1 MGKINITRGG
11 TKKINISSK
20 KANEENLQASYEKRE
35 QEIAEKRREKE
46 REISKKFYENS
57 IKALNNATIDVDLDI
72 KEQEE
77 LKKKKNKKLLINWS
91 IVSVA
96 AITIISMFFFGIK
109 NAFFTQN
116 YTGEEVAA
124 LANKYNGKTNFPE
137 GGVYGYI
144 KQNAQ
149 GLMKDNLNLYNNIA
163 NADVGVRVKNPTV
176 VAISARSDKEA
187 AVIFQAELETT
198 AGTQEMNFSTTVT
211 WDGNKY
217 GTLGQVSVYPR
228 EVPDKPSK
236 PGKDSYEFP
245 DDAHPDSAN
254 MEESKVFV
262 DHFFDIYYKGQDVSP
277 FYNGT
282 AKLETP
288 AKIEYKG
295 IDNYVLMDNPNQFG
309 YNARANL
316 TLRLPNGVEYK
327 TVKYISIKK
336 EGKAWQIDKLY

>member
-11 TKKINISSK
+11 NKKINIAK
-20 KANEENLQASYEKRE
+20 KESREDSTKEYEKYESEAE
-35 QEIAEKRREKE
+35 QKKLEKE

-57 IKALNNATIDVDLDI
+57 IKALDNATVNVDLDI

-77 LKKKKNKKLLINWS
+77 LKNKKKKKLLINWS
-91 IVSVA
+91 IVSVVA
-96 AITIISMFFFGIK
+96 FLVISMFVFGVK

-137 GGVYGYI
+137 GGVYGFI

-149 GLMKDNLNLYNNIA
+149 EMMKENLNLYNNIA
-163 NADVGVRVKNPTV
+163 NADVGVKVKNPTV

-198 AGTQEMNFSTTVT
+198 AGSQEMNFSTTVT
-211 WDGNKY
+211 WDGSKY

-228 EVPDKPSK
+228 EVPNKPSK
-236 PGKDSYEFP
+236 AGTDSYEFP
-245 DDAHPDSAN
+245 EDSHPDTDN

-288 AKIEYKG
+288 TKIEYKG
-295 IDNYVLMDNPNQFG
+295 IDNYVLMDKPNTFG

-316 TLRLPNGVEYK
+316 TLRLPNGVEYR